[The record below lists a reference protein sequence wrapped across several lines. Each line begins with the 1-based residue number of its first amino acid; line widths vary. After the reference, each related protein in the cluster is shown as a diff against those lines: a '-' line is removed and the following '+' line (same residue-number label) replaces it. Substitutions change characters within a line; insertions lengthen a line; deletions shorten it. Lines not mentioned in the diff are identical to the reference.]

1 MYLCRRKGFACQKT
15 LQINARLSATPRL
28 ANTLIMNKI
37 AIPFLALV
45 ALISVGFGYKSAK
58 NSTKPHPVH
67 VSKSLF
73 HNPDSLLYY
82 AALAYKDDDPQGLY
96 VTGAAAFLREQDPN
110 FPDSCT
116 TVSLDVARIMLTR
129 AAELGHEDART
140 LILCLGL

>member
-1 MYLCRRKGFACQKT
+1 MVQL
-15 LQINARLSATPRL
+15 NDRLSATPRL

-37 AIPFLALV
+37 AISFLALV
-45 ALISVGFGYKSAK
+45 ALISVGFGYKSGK
-58 NSTKPHPVH
+58 NGTKPHPVH

-96 VTGAAAFLREQDPN
+96 VTGAAAFLRANDPA

-116 TVSLDVARIMLTR
+116 TVPLDEARIMLTR
-129 AAELGHEDART
+129 AADLGHEDAIT
-140 LILCLGL
+140 LIHCLQSEGVWDHSLPQEK